1 MQDLIKEE
9 EFLKKPYNPWKLFYT
24 FYAIAFIQLLLFI
37 VALLVMGQNAGLK
50 TGIAAFLLPTITV
63 FVMFFF
69 NKKNALL
76 PYKTIATGTALLF
89 AVYYIPSLIM
99 SIFGGNAIKNALAF
113 LLLVALNWAICFFV
127 MYLVAKSRKKK
138 VVSKDANLQ

>member
-1 MQDLIKEE
+1 MQDLLKEE

-37 VALLVMGQNAGLK
+37 AALAAIGSNAGLK
-50 TGIAAFLLPTITV
+50 TGLAAFLLPTITA

-76 PYKTIATGTALLF
+76 PFKTIAAGTALLF
-89 AVYYIPSLIM
+89 AVYYVPAIIM
-99 SIFGGNAIKNALAF
+99 SLFGGNTIINALGF
-113 LLLVALNWAICFFV
+113 ILLIGINWAICFFV
-127 MYLVAKSRKKK
+127 MYLVAKSRQKKN
-138 VVSKDANLQ
+138 SKS